1 MMLLLPVFVCVFLV
15 KERGLS
21 GFVFSSRV
29 GLGIP
34 LSPHRLDAT
43 ELPLQTSRMARLNY
57 MALS

>member
-43 ELPLQTSRMARLNY
+43 ELPLQTLPG
-57 MALS
+57 

>member
-1 MMLLLPVFVCVFLV
+1 MMLMSPVFVYVFLV

-34 LSPHRLDAT
+34 LSPHRLDAA
-43 ELPLQTSRMARLNY
+43 ELPLQSLPGW
-57 MALS
+57 LD